1 MIPVTSL
8 YLWNQLCCFI
18 APGLVFMHGKTLYH
32 RSRERFITLPRI
44 SLKCIFLMNLSVNKI
59 ICSLLKLSHCVT
71 VKISIIYLI
80 CHFKKN
86 LKCFSFINMLGKQ
99 YVYVIKLFIVVETL
113 FSCFAWEWFV
123 ILTSNVSVS
132 FFKSRGKHQHLC
144 NAPSLQSWNSSST
157 IFNCTQF
164 PEHIFN
170 LKVALSSSK
179 RKFLFALIK
188 DL

>member
-18 APGLVFMHGKTLYH
+18 APGLVFMHGKTLHH

-132 FFKSRGKHQHLC
+132 FFKSRGKHQHLGNPPLC
-144 NAPSLQSWNSSST
+144 RVKSPHP
-157 IFNCTQF
+157 QF
-164 PEHIFN
+164 LI
-170 LKVALSSSK
+170 VLSFRSI
-179 RKFLFALIK
+179 L
-188 DL
+188 